1 MADSTTN
8 LDLIVQSQSSKE
20 ITANALFDVAS
31 PAMFGG
37 RRASAC
43 SGLTWGYYGGWII
56 IGDGTRLSVPNGT
69 ITLTASTTNTIYLN
83 RAGTIGVRITG
94 SSQAVGEIDILY
106 SVVTGVSTVTSYTD
120 LRRSYI
126 PRWASPQSSLD
137 ISGGD
142 WIVSG
147 TQQRA
152 EYLTITGALS
162 VNRNLIVPNY
172 WDGMIFNN
180 TTGAYTVTVKTSA
193 GTGIV
198 VAQGKRAILLADGT
212 NVVRITADV

>member
-8 LDLIVQSQSSKE
+8 IDLIVQSQSSKE

-43 SGLTWGYYGGWII
+43 SGLTWGYYGGQII
-56 IGDGTRLSVPNGT
+56 SGSGIRVTVPNGT
-69 ITLTASTTNTIYLN
+69 VTLTASTTNTIYLN
-83 RAGTIGVRITG
+83 RDGTLGVRTTG
-94 SSQAVGEIDILY
+94 TQGAQEVEVLY
-106 SVVTGVSTVTSYTD
+106 SVDTGSSTVTSYID
-120 LRRSYI
+120 LRRTYI
-126 PRWASPQSSLD
+126 PHWASPQSSLD

-142 WIVSG
+142 WIAGG

-198 VAQGKRAILLADGT
+198 VGQGKRCMLLADGT

>member
-43 SGLTWGYYGGWII
+43 SGLTWGYYGGQII
-56 IGDGTRLSVPNGT
+56 SGSGIRVTVPNGT
-69 ITLTASTTNTIYLN
+69 VTLTASTTNTIYLN
-83 RAGTIGVRITG
+83 RDGTIGVRTTSTQG
-94 SSQAVGEIDILY
+94 AQEVEILY
-106 SVVTGVSTVTSYTD
+106 SVDTGSSTVTSYVD
-120 LRRSYI
+120 LRRAYI
-126 PRWASPQSSLD
+126 PHWASPQSSLD

-147 TQQRA
+147 IQHRA

-198 VAQGKRAILLADGT
+198 VGQGKRAILLADGT
-212 NVVRITADV
+212 NVVRITSDV

>member
-1 MADSTTN
+1 MSDSTTN
-8 LDLIVQSQSSKE
+8 LDLITQSQPSKE

-56 IGDGTRLSVPNGT
+56 IGDGTRLSVSNGT

-83 RAGTIGVRITG
+83 RDGTIGVRVTG
-94 SSQAVGEIDILY
+94 SSQAAGEIDILY

-142 WIVSG
+142 WVVGG

-172 WDGMIFNN
+172 WGGMIFNN
-180 TTGAYTVTVKTSA
+180 TTGA
-193 GTGIV
+193 
-198 VAQGKRAILLADGT
+198 
-212 NVVRITADV
+212 